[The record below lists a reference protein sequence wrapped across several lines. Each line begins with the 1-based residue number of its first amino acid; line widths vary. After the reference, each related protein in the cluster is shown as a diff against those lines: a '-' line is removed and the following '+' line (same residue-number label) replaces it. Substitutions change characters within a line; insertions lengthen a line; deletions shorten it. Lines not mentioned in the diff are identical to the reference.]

1 MLARLAMILGSIA
14 LIFLIVG
21 MVWFFLNAM

>member
-21 MVWFFLNAM
+21 VVWFFLNAM